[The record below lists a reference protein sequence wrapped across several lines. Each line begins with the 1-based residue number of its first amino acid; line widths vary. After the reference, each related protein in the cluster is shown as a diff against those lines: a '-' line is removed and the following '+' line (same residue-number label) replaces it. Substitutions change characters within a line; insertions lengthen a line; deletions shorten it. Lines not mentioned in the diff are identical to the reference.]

1 MPCCFASDPQRE
13 VSDAL
18 EKILAQRKVLQGQR
32 HELRVRINDAPKKLD
47 VLRQQVRK
55 SLKAHAEIVRLQRL
69 YRAKNA
75 HDRNAATSAAAALAS
90 SPFFEE
96 ARLLERMGLEPD
108 MPCLLLEAWS
118 LGSDSVFL
126 GEQWLNWD
134 LLRDEAPKQRIEVAL
149 EPRIL
154 LSREDARKPS
164 MQSTCGGSLLGSGN
178 SGNLLLHFSQDDT
191 RRDKVLSRLQLSSK
205 QPWKQPA
212 IPSRVVLK
220 IWSWGGSAECLK
232 AEPRRAETH
241 KDHKGQK
248 NLQKTQKTIQASGL
262 SCWLEAIQ
270 AEVDARQK
278 KDRAVNENWLQVGS
292 SGDEV
297 LVIGRHHAL
306 IQRLLEDKKEFLSC
320 ISREHLRLWF
330 DCKSEILS
338 IENLSSNQIVIQNG
352 VSSSTVP
359 AGKVARAQ
367 SGDILR
373 FVAPDSLRK
382 AANADS
388 FLLFRIVVQKPIAS
402 CGGRKCQGGGG
413 DSLYT
418 VITTDE
424 TLEHQTFCG
433 GCCAQLH
440 LEMSTFKQTHAILP
454 PSWKLLCESHAVEVD
469 IVATADSHSNG
480 NPNDTQPPSG
490 LWAADF
496 GSQKLHLPFALAQ
509 RAALKEKQVERRKAQ
524 LEHAKRAEAERLEE
538 EAERRK
544 RMLEYNLAE
553 DIDPEQEDLC
563 EAGAKPGRANVHTGL
578 TPAPK
583 SFAPEPRVIQSI
595 EKATEEP
602 QVPRE
607 LQGFGPD
614 STEDYMEALDRPAEQ
629 RKRRI
634 LHDAEPIMAQ
644 TDSKENHQRLLRL
657 LCQKFGLLYRGEHM
671 EIHAAVHQASL
682 ATSLTAK
689 VTLHF
694 APLDGRTFSR
704 LEATLHMDF
713 GALHCECDQTV
724 QTLADGV
731 PTVLF
736 EEQMSSFKQLMDFEL
751 MDVLGQP
758 PVLDLKAYLLQA
770 SSEEAVNIQL
780 RVPLLTTSFLKPLRP
795 TFRFSQEWDAPDL
808 QAAANVES
816 TADWMRPE
824 HAAALTLGGSL
835 QLFHLTKDIIGLA
848 AELPAHGCHEPQAVL
863 VRIAAFADGKMTV
876 QTRSQEVRLAHAVAA
891 AMASVLLCPPAEI

>member
-154 LSREDARKPS
+154 LSQEDARKPS

-509 RAALKEKQVERRKAQ
+509 RAALKEKQAALKGFVNIGKQASRTCR
-524 LEHAKRAEAERLEE
+524 HAL
-538 EAERRK
+538 
-544 RMLEYNLAE
+544 LA
-553 DIDPEQEDLC
+553 
-563 EAGAKPGRANVHTGL
+563 
-578 TPAPK
+578 
-583 SFAPEPRVIQSI
+583 
-595 EKATEEP
+595 
-602 QVPRE
+602 
-607 LQGFGPD
+607 PD
-614 STEDYMEALDRPAEQ
+614 SSSAFWVNGICLLEQ
-629 RKRRI
+629 I
-634 LHDAEPIMAQ
+634 L
-644 TDSKENHQRLLRL
+644 SK
-657 LCQKFGLLYRGEHM
+657 K
-671 EIHAAVHQASL
+671 
-682 ATSLTAK
+682 K
-689 VTLHF
+689 
-694 APLDGRTFSR
+694 
-704 LEATLHMDF
+704 
-713 GALHCECDQTV
+713 
-724 QTLADGV
+724 
-731 PTVLF
+731 
-736 EEQMSSFKQLMDFEL
+736 
-751 MDVLGQP
+751 
-758 PVLDLKAYLLQA
+758 
-770 SSEEAVNIQL
+770 
-780 RVPLLTTSFLKPLRP
+780 
-795 TFRFSQEWDAPDL
+795 
-808 QAAANVES
+808 
-816 TADWMRPE
+816 
-824 HAAALTLGGSL
+824 
-835 QLFHLTKDIIGLA
+835 
-848 AELPAHGCHEPQAVL
+848 
-863 VRIAAFADGKMTV
+863 
-876 QTRSQEVRLAHAVAA
+876 
-891 AMASVLLCPPAEI
+891 

>member
-1 MPCCFASDPQRE
+1 MPCCFSDPQWE
-13 VSDAL
+13 VSDEL
-18 EKILAQRKVLQGQR
+18 EKVLAQRKVLQGQR

-69 YRAKNA
+69 YKAKNA

-90 SPFFEE
+90 SPLFEE

-154 LSREDARKPS
+154 MSREDERKPS

-220 IWSWGGSAECLK
+220 IWSWGGSPERLK
-232 AEPRRAETH
+232 AEPRRSETH

-248 NLQKTQKTIQASGL
+248 NLQKTQKTMQASGL

-270 AEVDARQK
+270 AEADARQK

-306 IQRLLEDKKEFLSC
+306 LQRLLEDKKEFLSC

-367 SGDILR
+367 NGDILR

-440 LEMSTFKQTHAILP
+440 LANPMCTFKQTHAILP

-469 IVATADSHSNG
+469 IVATADCHSNG
-480 NPNDTQPPSG
+480 DPNDTPPR

-496 GSQKLHLPFALAQ
+496 GSQKLHLPLALAQ
-509 RAALKEKQVERRKAQ
+509 RAALNEKQ
-524 LEHAKRAEAERLEE
+524 
-538 EAERRK
+538 
-544 RMLEYNLAE
+544 
-553 DIDPEQEDLC
+553 
-563 EAGAKPGRANVHTGL
+563 AGLK
-578 TPAPK
+578 
-583 SFAPEPRVIQSI
+583 
-595 EKATEEP
+595 
-602 QVPRE
+602 
-607 LQGFGPD
+607 GFVWFCQ
-614 STEDYMEALDRPAEQ
+614 YR
-629 RKRRI
+629 
-634 LHDAEPIMAQ
+634 Q
-644 TDSKENHQRLLRL
+644 TN
-657 LCQKFGLLYRGEHM
+657 
-671 EIHAAVHQASL
+671 
-682 ATSLTAK
+682 
-689 VTLHF
+689 
-694 APLDGRTFSR
+694 FSY
-704 LEATLHMDF
+704 
-713 GALHCECDQTV
+713 
-724 QTLADGV
+724 
-731 PTVLF
+731 
-736 EEQMSSFKQLMDFEL
+736 
-751 MDVLGQP
+751 
-758 PVLDLKAYLLQA
+758 LKACA
-770 SSEEAVNIQL
+770 S
-780 RVPLLTTSFLKPLRP
+780 
-795 TFRFSQEWDAPDL
+795 
-808 QAAANVES
+808 
-816 TADWMRPE
+816 
-824 HAAALTLGGSL
+824 
-835 QLFHLTKDIIGLA
+835 
-848 AELPAHGCHEPQAVL
+848 
-863 VRIAAFADGKMTV
+863 
-876 QTRSQEVRLAHAVAA
+876 
-891 AMASVLLCPPAEI
+891 CP